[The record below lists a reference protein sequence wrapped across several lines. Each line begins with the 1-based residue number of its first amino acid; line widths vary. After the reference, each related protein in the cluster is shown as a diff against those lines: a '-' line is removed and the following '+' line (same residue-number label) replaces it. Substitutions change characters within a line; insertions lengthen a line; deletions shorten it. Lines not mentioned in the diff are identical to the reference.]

1 MQDNRYEVD
10 VDEKIGKMGIGYF
23 SAVYE
28 GTWRKRVV
36 AIKVLATT
44 TPHKLFTHK
53 KHLNHPNVLEL
64 YRASSASA
72 ERGAAL
78 VLYRSVFPERE
89 FRHLEER

>member
-64 YRASSASA
+64 YGASSASG
-72 ERGAAL
+72 EPPWFFIS
-78 VLYRSVFPERE
+78 LYF
-89 FRHLEER
+89 